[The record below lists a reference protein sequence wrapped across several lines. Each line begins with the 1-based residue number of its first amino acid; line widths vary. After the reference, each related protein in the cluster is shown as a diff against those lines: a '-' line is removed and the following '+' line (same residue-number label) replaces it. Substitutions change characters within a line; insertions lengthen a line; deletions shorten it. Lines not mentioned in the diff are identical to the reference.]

1 MAALVTNDIQVLLD
15 QPKGQGMLV
24 SCYADT
30 SVSGGFSYDWLQHF
44 KTEASQIR
52 QRLAD
57 DHQAGIEFEHNV
69 EVIRRSLESTEAR
82 RARGMAVFS
91 AAARGFL
98 LALPSELP
106 YENRLVVSDEPYM
119 VPLLEA
125 DFRRRGYL
133 VVMVDTHRARWYAAG
148 PGGSRSLGEI
158 DESVPKKQHSAGE
171 RWGKQQATIERHR
184 KDHVLH
190 FHKELAERV
199 EKAWDQYR
207 YQGIVLLGQHEIVE
221 QFRNLLPRRLTEHV
235 VREAPHDWTEDQAK
249 IDDEIRVLLA
259 TIETA
264 DEVRVLAELDR
275 RLIEATAVVTGPQEA
290 IDALRN
296 GQVAALILGPD
307 PGTEVSC
314 CTGCNSRFALPRTEC
329 PYCHARCHKGNL
341 WQELLAF
348 AVNHEVW
355 VHRVRPSDTL
365 SRHGGVAAL
374 LVRDEPQWA
383 TTKSG
388 DRIEEK
394 CPMNASEAMT
404 HAVSC
409 TPCDE
414 HATGRRDGHV

>member
-1 MAALVTNDIQVLLD
+1 MAALVTKDIQILLD
-15 QPKGQGMLV
+15 QPKGKGMLV

-52 QRLAD
+52 QQLAD
-57 DHQAGIEFEHNV
+57 DHQARIEFEQNV

-106 YENRLVVSDEPYM
+106 YENRLVVGDEPYM

-125 DFRRRGYL
+125 DFHRRGYL
-133 VVMVDTHRARWYAAG
+133 VVLVDTHRARWCAAG

-184 KDHVLH
+184 KDHILH
-190 FHKELAERV
+190 FHKELAQRV
-199 EKAWDQYR
+199 EEAWDQYH
-207 YQGIVLLGQHEIVE
+207 YQGIVLLGQHEVLE
-221 QFRNLLPRRLTEHV
+221 QFRSLLPARLASQV
-235 VREAPHDWTEDQAK
+235 VHDAPHDWTADQAK
-249 IDDEIRVLLA
+249 IDVEIRALL
-259 TIETA
+259 ETVRVA
-264 DEVRVLAELDR
+264 EETRVLAELDR
-275 RLIEATAVVTGPQEA
+275 RLIEATAVAAGPQES
-290 IDALRN
+290 IDALLS
-296 GQVAALILGPD
+296 GQVAALVLGPD
-307 PGTEVSC
+307 PGAEVSRC
-314 CTGCNSRFALPRTEC
+314 SGCNSRFALPRPEC
-329 PYCHARCHKGNL
+329 PYCRAPCHKGNL

-348 AVNHEVW
+348 AVNHGVW

-374 LVRDEPQWA
+374 LVRDEPQWTTTTPGA
-383 TTKSG
+383 TES
-388 DRIEEK
+388 R
-394 CPMNASEAMT
+394 
-404 HAVSC
+404 
-409 TPCDE
+409 
-414 HATGRRDGHV
+414 